1 MLAIAL
7 TEHEVDAKLVPG
19 KYYEIERADTP
30 TARQNRA
37 FHALVQEFYASGLH
51 SYGAGGFAE
60 FRAYIKRDFG
70 AGFASYKYVEET
82 PEGLRSGER
91 ARLADVPERVAA
103 GADGRKLVW
112 GKLKSWADYTKKER
126 KETIDR
132 LISAMTQAGVNSR
145 KFDEILAG
153 MGN

>member
-1 MLAIAL
+1 MLALAL
-7 TEHEVDAKLVPG
+7 SEHEVDIALVPG
-19 KYYEIERADTP
+19 KHYEIDRADTP

-37 FHALVQEFYASGLH
+37 FHALVQEFYASGAH
-51 SYGAGGFAE
+51 SYNVSGFAE
-60 FRAYIKRDFG
+60 FRNCIKRDFG

-82 PEGLRSGER
+82 PFGLRWAECEKPGDIPETAAR
-91 ARLADVPERVAA
+91 DKNGARLVA
-103 GADGRKLVW
+103 

-126 KETIDR
+126 TETIGR